1 MREYKVEVTETLSQV
16 ITVEADN
23 EEDALDIVRDSY
35 FNEELVLDSSDY
47 IDTDFQIYEEQV

>member
-47 IDTDFQIYEEQV
+47 IDTDFQIYEE